1 MDTHQVIMAL
11 RKRFNDKRRYAIAEE
26 VGLTTGYARRRLDM
40 IVADCYN
47 SNGYRLDGFEL
58 KVSTADLRREL
69 ADPDKHVAF
78 FEVIDYYTLVCPPKV
93 VEPVLD
99 IIPKKWGILIVNDD
113 GTTRYKRRPLALK
126 DESPKDR
133 RIPRGF
139 FASFVRAIQ
148 EFKPSQQ
155 EMDAEYERGVKDGE
169 ENQRRRDGYDMRRV
183 QKEKD
188 KLDEYA
194 KLLERFS
201 IYGDNIDEIMDEFES
216 FRKLN
221 KTHLMWALNSSIS
234 SLEKMKKYLEGNCDE
249 HEDRVLSEMRQSSET
264 DQSRR

>member
-78 FEVIDYYTLVCPPKV
+78 FEVIDYYTLVCPPQV

-201 IYGDNIDEIMDEFES
+201 IYGGNIDEIMDEFES

>member
-78 FEVIDYYTLVCPPKV
+78 FEVIDYYTLVCPSKV

-126 DESPKDR
+126 DESPNEGFQEVFLHPSFGLSRNLSHHSRKWMPNMKGESRMAR
-133 RIPRGF
+133 RTSGAVTVTIC
-139 FASFVRAIQ
+139 AVC
-148 EFKPSQQ
+148 
-155 EMDAEYERGVKDGE
+155 
-169 ENQRRRDGYDMRRV
+169 RR
-183 QKEKD
+183 K
-188 KLDEYA
+188 
-194 KLLERFS
+194 
-201 IYGDNIDEIMDEFES
+201 
-216 FRKLN
+216 RKN
-221 KTHLMWALNSSIS
+221 WMST
-234 SLEKMKKYLEGNCDE
+234 
-249 HEDRVLSEMRQSSET
+249 QSC
-264 DQSRR
+264 

>member
-1 MDTHQVIMAL
+1 MDTYQVIMAL
-11 RKRFNDKRRYAIAEE
+11 RKRFNDRRRYAIAEE

-47 SNGYRLDGFEL
+47 SNGYRLDGFEI

-99 IIPKKWGILIVNDD
+99 IIPKNWGILVVNDD
-113 GTTRYKRRPLALK
+113 GTTRYKRRPLALQDK
-126 DESPKDR
+126 RPEDR

-148 EFKPSQQ
+148 EKQPSKQ
-155 EMDAEYERGVKDGE
+155 ELDAEYDRGFKEGGE
-169 ENQRRRDGYDMRRV
+169 EHRRRFDYNKSRV
-183 QKEKD
+183 QREIKKLDQYD
-188 KLDEYA
+188 KLMA
-194 KLLERFS
+194 RFG
-201 IYGDNIDEIMDEFES
+201 IYGDDVDKIMDEFES

-221 KTHLMWALNSSIS
+221 KPHLMWALNSSIS

>member
-1 MDTHQVIMAL
+1 MNAYEVRKAL
-11 RKRFNDKRRYAIAEE
+11 RNKFNDRRRYAIAEE

-47 SNGYRLDGFEL
+47 SNGYRLDGFEI

-69 ADPDKHVAF
+69 ADPDKHIAF

-99 IIPKKWGILIVNDD
+99 IIPKTWGILVVNDD

-126 DESPKDR
+126 DERPEDK

-148 EFKPSQQ
+148 EYKPSQR

-183 QKEKD
+183 QKEKE

-194 KLLERFS
+194 KLLNRFG
-201 IYGDNIDEIMDEFES
+201 IYGDNIDEIMDEFEA

-221 KTHLMWALNSSIS
+221 KKHLMWALNSSIS
-234 SLEKMKKYLEGNCDE
+234 SLEQMKKYLEGKE
-249 HEDRVLSEMRQSSET
+249 EET
-264 DQSRR
+264 